1 MNKLYCAQPL
11 DKKSKKA
18 FLLDYF
24 KKCTPATFNDPEC
37 THLQCLQRKS
47 RSIGDLKM
55 LLDGNFKTKTTNNN
69 LIIILLDLIKLK
81 GKDRIVSCLYCPDI
95 KKLAFY
101 SRTVRPTYWEYDIND
116 LSPDT
121 YRNTKNRGIDG
132 YSWNDLIEIY
142 KNKTK

>member
-11 DKKSKKA
+11 NKKSKKA

-24 KKCTPATFNDPEC
+24 KKSTPATFSDPEY
-37 THLQCLQRKS
+37 TQLQCLPRKS

-69 LIIILLDLIKLK
+69 LIIILLDLIRLK
-81 GKDRIVSCLYCPDI
+81 GEDRIVSCLYCPNI
-95 KKLAFY
+95 QKLVFY
-101 SRTVRPTYWEYDIND
+101 SRTVRPTFWEYDIND
-116 LSPDT
+116 PEMGLH
-121 YRNTKNRGIDG
+121 RNTKNKGIDG